1 MRMLGALIAVLAVV
15 LAATLLAGCP
25 PKKDTSTISPESG
38 GRPPE
43 GPQVTGEAP
52 PKADAAAG
60 RTLKFALVPKLLDNP
75 VFKLAEE
82 GAQQKARELGDVEV
96 IYQGP
101 ATPDSKAQVDIIDS
115 LVRNKVDG
123 ISVSCN
129 EAGILKAAIDRAVDA
144 GIPTITF
151 DSDSPDSKRI
161 TYYGVDNIS
170 AGEKCA
176 ELLLK
181 HLGDVKK
188 GEVAFITGVPG
199 APNLEERIKGATD
212 YLAKQA
218 PDLKVLP
225 AMPCN
230 DDTQKGVTVTK
241 DVLRAHPELAGII
254 MVGGW
259 PLFAKAPGA
268 FEGQEPGQGEGDW
281 FRRPPER
288 AGLRAL
294 RACAGSRCPA
304 LFRLG
309 QGEHAD
315 SARHR
320 RRWEEARELHR
331 LGPRHHREGRRRGL
345 RQEVGD
351 QELLEACMSAVLDA

>member
-115 LVRNKVDG
+115 LVRKKVDG

-268 FEGQEPGQGEGDW
+268 FEGQEPGKVKVIGFDGLPSELDYVRSGHVQALVAQRCFAWGKESMQILHDIVVDGKK
-281 FRRPPER
+281 PESFTDS
-288 AGLRAL
+288 GLDIIEKDGVEDYAKK
-294 RACAGSRCPA
+294 
-304 LFRLG
+304 
-309 QGEHAD
+309 
-315 SARHR
+315 
-320 RRWEEARELHR
+320 WETK
-331 LGPRHHREGRRRGL
+331 
-345 RQEVGD
+345 
-351 QELLEACMSAVLDA
+351 SF